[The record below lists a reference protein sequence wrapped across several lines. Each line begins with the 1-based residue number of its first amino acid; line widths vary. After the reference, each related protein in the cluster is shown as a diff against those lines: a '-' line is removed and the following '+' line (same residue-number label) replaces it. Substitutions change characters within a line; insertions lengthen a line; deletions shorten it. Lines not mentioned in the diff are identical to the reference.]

1 MANIPIWPG
10 SSSFA
15 AVSASYYNTP
25 STGSSPTPFGFY
37 DNDSDFKTDANKVAN
52 FCSRRL
58 GYPIENVELQDLNFW
73 TAFEEAT
80 TVYGNELY
88 AYQVR
93 ENMLNLEGLPITTP
107 VLNNTQITPNMGNII
122 RISEQYGE
130 EAGTGGNTNWY
141 SGSVILTASIQDYD
155 LDEWARQNGISGSNL
170 EIKRVFYQGV
180 PASATY
186 YYGGGIGLGAGWG
199 GFFGAL
205 GGVSGYGAANNYL
218 VTPLA
223 YNVAAI
229 QEVELGNDILFSAY
243 TFQIINN
250 KLRIFPVPTDGDTGT
265 HYWFQYLLKDERLE
279 NSLASGSGANGA
291 GLVTNVSNVPYGNP
305 IYSQINS
312 IGRAWI
318 FEYTLALCKEMLG
331 YVRNK
336 YSQIPIPGAEV
347 TLNGD
352 TLTASAATD
361 KEALIVRLREYLDQT
376 SRQSMLE
383 RRASESD
390 FSQNELNKT
399 PMTIYIG

>member
-10 SSSFA
+10 SSSFF
-15 AVSASYYNTP
+15 P
-25 STGSSPTPFGFY
+25 GDTPFGFY
-37 DNDSDFKTDANKVAN
+37 DYDPEFQVDADKVSKYCAQ
-52 FCSRRL
+52 SL
-58 GYPIENVELQDLNFW
+58 GWPIENVELQAINFY
-73 TAFEEAT
+73 TAFEQAV

-88 AYQVR
+88 AYQIR
-93 ENMLNLEGLPITTP
+93 ENLLNLEGLPITTP
-107 VLNNTQITPNMGNII
+107 FLNNTQITPNLGNVI

-130 EAGTGGNTNWY
+130 EAGVGGNTNWY
-141 SGSVILTASIQDYD
+141 SGSVVLTASIQDYD
-155 LDEWARQNGISGSNL
+155 LDVWAQQNGIMGSNL
-170 EIKRVFYQGV
+170 EIQRVFYQGV

-186 YYGGGIGLGAGWG
+186 YYGGGVGLGAGWG

-205 GGVSGYGAANNYL
+205 GGVAGSGYGTSYL
-218 VTPLA
+218 TNPLS

-229 QEVELGNDILFSAY
+229 QQVELGNDILLSSY
-243 TFQIINN
+243 SFQLINN
-250 KLRIFPVPTDGDTGT
+250 KLRIFPCPTEGDTGA

-279 NSLASGSGANGA
+279 NSLTSGSGDLGA
-291 GLVTNVSNVPYGNP
+291 GLVTNVSNAPYSNP

-312 IGRAWI
+312 IGRSWI
-318 FEYTLALCKEMLG
+318 FEYTLALSKEMLG

-383 RRASESD
+383 RRAAESD
-390 FSQNELNKT
+390 FSQNELNKV